1 MLYPAPVRP
10 LVAIVGLV
18 LALAACAPA
27 FSPTAPAAVSPAVG
41 PAATAAAP
49 TTPPTTPAAATA
61 PAAVPAGGT
70 RLTIVADSSEARYRA
85 REQLAGRNLPS
96 EAVGSTKAVTG
107 TILLGPNGE
116 IVRGGSK
123 ITIDLRTLKS
133 DESRRDGFIQ
143 RSTLQTA
150 TYPEADFVPAEARGL
165 PNPLPTSGEAT
176 FDLAGDLTVH
186 GTTRP
191 TVWKVTARFSPAEIA
206 GTATT
211 TVKLED
217 FGMTSPRVGPVLS
230 IEETLGLE
238 IDFRAARSSAAALLP
253 SP

>member
-1 MLYPAPVRP
+1 MAGGVIADHGRITMLCPAPVRP
-10 LVAIVGLV
+10 LVAIVGFV

-27 FSPTAPAAVSPAVG
+27 SSPSAPAG
-41 PAATAAAP
+41 GETAAGA
-49 TTPPTTPAAATA
+49 
-61 PAAVPAGGT
+61 AAVPAGGA
-70 RLTIVADSSEARYRA
+70 RLTIAADSSEARYRA

-96 EAVGSTKAVTG
+96 EAIGSTKAVTG
-107 TILLGPNGE
+107 TILLGPNGT
-116 IVRGGSK
+116 IVRDGSK

-133 DESRRDGFIQ
+133 DESRRDNFIQ
-143 RSTLQTA
+143 RSTLET
-150 TYPEADFVPAEARGL
+150 TKYPQAEFVPTEARGL

-176 FDLAGDLTVH
+176 FDLTGDLTVH

-191 TVWKVTARFSPAEIA
+191 SIWKVTARFSPAEIA

-217 FGMTSPRVGPVLS
+217 FGMTPPRVGPVLS

-238 IDFRAARSSAAALLP
+238 IDFRAARSGAAALLP
-253 SP
+253 

>member
-1 MLYPAPVRP
+1 MLCPAPVRP
-10 LVAIVGLV
+10 LVAIVSLV

-27 FSPTAPAAVSPAVG
+27 FSPTAPAAVS

-70 RLTIVADSSEARYRA
+70 RLTIMADNSEARYRA

-116 IVRGGSK
+116 IVRDGSK

-150 TYPEADFVPAEARGL
+150 TYPQADFVPAEARGL

-176 FDLAGDLTVH
+176 FDLTGDLTVH

-191 TVWKVTARFSPAEIA
+191 AVWKVTARFGPAEIA

-211 TVKLED
+211 TVKLGD
-217 FGMTSPRVGPVLS
+217 FGMTPPRVGPVLS

-253 SP
+253 SS